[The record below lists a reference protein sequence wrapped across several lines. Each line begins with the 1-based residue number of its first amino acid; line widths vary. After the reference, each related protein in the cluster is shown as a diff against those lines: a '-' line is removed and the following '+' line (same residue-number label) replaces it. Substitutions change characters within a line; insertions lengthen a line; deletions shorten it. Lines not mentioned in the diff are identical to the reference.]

1 MNKFLSI
8 FILLAGLLM
17 LSNTSFADPLTV
29 SPDDNMSTLLSKH
42 KDKRVT
48 VQLNSGEKL
57 TGKVTEV
64 TDTLVVLQELAGQEF
79 YDAAINLKKIAA
91 VIVRAREK

>member
-1 MNKFLSI
+1 MNKFPVV
-8 FILLAGLLM
+8 FILFASM
-17 LSNTSFADPLTV
+17 LVLSSTSFADPLTI
-29 SPDDNMSTLLSKH
+29 SPDDNMSTVLSKH

-48 VQLNSGEKL
+48 IQLNSGQEL

-64 TDTLVVLQELAGQEF
+64 TGTLVVLQELAGKEF
-79 YDAAINLKKIAA
+79 YDAAINLEKITA

>member
-1 MNKFLSI
+1 MNKPLSF
-8 FILLAGLLM
+8 FILFAGLLM

-29 SPDDNMSTLLSKH
+29 SPDDDMSAVLSKH

-48 VQLNSGEKL
+48 VQLNSGEEL

-64 TDTLVVLQELAGQEF
+64 TGKLVVLQELSGKEF
-79 YDAAINLKKIAA
+79 YDAAVNLEKVTA